1 MSIIKLCLEDDK
13 MSNNYSVYYNV
24 GFSLYQQNVS
34 SDNINVRDIIN
45 VSKDDIL
52 SIAIIHNYDSSMY
65 PIIRIRIYA
74 DLSMMEKLS
83 ENPDYIYA
91 SIIISGNVYDTAT
104 DNGTPK
110 MISGFAQPYSFTGKV
125 YIENKNTPTSVA
137 DDYDQG
143 IKRSTDLNTNRK
155 VPITLYC
162 YDNDMVRFMI
172 QKVNSIFKNMDV
184 TSVIE
189 TIFRKQGIVDINID
203 PVTNQEKY
211 KQILFPNLTISQ
223 SINFIE
229 AKYGLYPKGAMVY
242 GDQKV
247 LNISNTD
254 VNYNNKKPI
263 AIHVQS
269 YKDASDMGGLRY
281 SLGLNHFN
289 TKSENVSITTKSDI
303 ERVLNAENISAVNV
317 DNLNIT
323 STKMTKLFEEADKE
337 ISFRTSAGEMGRYY
351 SLLRQKITTPDILHK
366 SKNKY
371 ITDLYTARIAERITR
386 IDISGTGFDAFALD
400 VNTRYNVIFDS
411 PIRGLNV
418 NQFYR
423 ASRVIHT
430 ITNTGSG
437 LFGVQTTMTLC
448 SN

>member
-1 MSIIKLCLEDDK
+1 
-13 MSNNYSVYYNV
+13 MSNNYSVYYDV
-24 GFSLYQQNVS
+24 GLSLYQRNTTS
-34 SDNINVRDIIN
+34 ENINATEFIN
-45 VSKDDIL
+45 ITKDDII
-52 SIAIIHNYDSSMY
+52 SIAIIHNFDSSMY

-74 DLSMMEKLS
+74 DLSMMEKLT

-91 SIIISGNVYDTAT
+91 TMLIAGNVYDTASE
-104 DNGTPK
+104 DGTLK
-110 MISGFAQPYSFTGKV
+110 MVSGFAQPYSFRGKI
-125 YIENKNTPTSVA
+125 YLENKNTPTSLA

-143 IKRSTDLNTNRK
+143 IKRSNDLNVNRK

-162 YDNDMVRFMI
+162 YDADMVRFMI
-172 QKVNSIFKNMDV
+172 QKVNSIFKEMDI

-189 TIFRKQGIVDINID
+189 SIFRKQGSVDLSID
-203 PVTNQEKY
+203 PITNQEKY

-223 SINFIE
+223 AITFLE
-229 AKYGLYPKGAMVY
+229 AKYGLYPKGAIVY
-242 GDQKV
+242 GDKNC

-254 VNYNNKKPI
+254 VNVNNSSKTI

-269 YKDASDMGGLRY
+269 FKDASDMGGLRY

-317 DNLNIT
+317 NTLDIT
-323 STKMTKLFEEADKE
+323 STKMTKLFEESDKE
-337 ISFRTSAGEMGRYY
+337 ISFRTSADELGRYY
-351 SLLRQKITTPDILHK
+351 SILRQKIITPDILHK
-366 SKNKY
+366 SKNRY
-371 ITDLYTARIAERITR
+371 ISDLFAARISERITR

-400 VNTRYNVIFDS
+400 VNSRYNVIFDS
-411 PIRGLNV
+411 PIRGMNV

-423 ASRVIHT
+423 ASRLIHT
-430 ITNTGSG
+430 ITNNGSG
-437 LFGVQTTMTLC
+437 LFGIQSTMTLC